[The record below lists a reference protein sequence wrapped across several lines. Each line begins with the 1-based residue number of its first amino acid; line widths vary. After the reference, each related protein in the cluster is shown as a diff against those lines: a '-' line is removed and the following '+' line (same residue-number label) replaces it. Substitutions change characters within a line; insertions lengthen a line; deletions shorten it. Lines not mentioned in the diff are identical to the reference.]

1 MAFRFLHTADWQV
14 GKPFANFRDDAGAEL
29 RAQRIRSV
37 ERIASLA
44 RTREVDAVL
53 IAGDA
58 FDTNEVSDR
67 TLHRTLEALQGFRG
81 PWVVLPG
88 NHDAALAY
96 SVWTRI
102 AEMGAPAN
110 LIVADRPEPIS
121 LGKAVVL
128 PAPLRRRR
136 EALDQTE
143 WFDTA
148 TTADGLI
155 RLGLAHGSVAGRLP
169 GASEAANEIPA
180 DRAETAG
187 LSYLALGDWH
197 GHLEIA
203 PRTWYSGTHEADR
216 HKDNRPGY
224 VNLVEIAGPRA
235 PAAVEPVAIGHYT
248 WIRREI
254 ELLDGRCDAALAV
267 FEALPVEPR
276 RCVVSLALTG
286 TLSLAERHR
295 LARERAVFEARLH
308 HLEID
313 ETALLDE
320 PTADDI
326 DAIDTSGFVRAAVE
340 RLRAKA
346 ADPGDPEHREAR
358 MALRMIYLDHVGQ
371 GDRR

>member
-155 RLGLAHGSVAGRLP
+155 RLGLAHGSVAGRRP
-169 GASEAANEIPA
+169 AATQAANEKPA
-180 DRAETAG
+180 DRAATAG
-187 LSYLALGDWH
+187 LSYLALVDWH
-197 GHLEIA
+197 GHLEIP

>member
-1 MAFRFLHTADWQV
+1 M
-14 GKPFANFRDDAGAEL
+14 
-29 RAQRIRSV
+29 
-37 ERIASLA
+37 
-44 RTREVDAVL
+44 
-53 IAGDA
+53 
-58 FDTNEVSDR
+58 
-67 TLHRTLEALQGFRG
+67 G
-81 PWVVLPG
+81 P
-88 NHDAALAY
+88 
-96 SVWTRI
+96 
-102 AEMGAPAN
+102 PAN
-110 LIVADRPEPIS
+110 LIIADRPEPVSI
-121 LGKAVVL
+121 GAAVVL

-136 EALDQTE
+136 EALDHTE
-143 WFDTA
+143 WFDA
-148 TTADGLI
+148 AATADGTI

-169 GASEAANEIPA
+169 AASEASNEIPA

-203 PRTWYSGTHEADR
+203 PRTWYSGTHEPDR

-235 PAAVEPVAIGHYT
+235 PPTVEPVAIGHYT

-254 ELLDGRCDAALAV
+254 ELLDGRCDAALAI
-267 FEALPVEPR
+267 FDTLPVEHR

-286 TLSLAERHR
+286 ALSLAERHR
-295 LARERAVFEARLH
+295 LAQERAVLEARLH

-313 ETALLDE
+313 ETALVDE

-326 DAIDTSGFVRAAVE
+326 DAIDTAGFVRVAVE

-346 ADPGDPEHREAR
+346 ADPSDPDHREAR

-371 GDRR
+371 SDPR